1 MSFDEGQLKL
11 RFLTFKELTFSQIK
25 KNVEVQGISKLHN
38 LCRYLPY
45 MFHIDHISVL
55 KAMEMASV
63 TLISLQNPCMT
74 SKNAQKNSISGYKS
88 SF

>member
-1 MSFDEGQLKL
+1 ML

-38 LCRYLPY
+38 LCRYIPY
-45 MFHIDHISVL
+45 MFHVDHISVL

-63 TLISLQNPCMT
+63 TVTLILLQNPCTT
-74 SKNAQKNSISGYKS
+74 SKNAQKIP
-88 SF
+88 